1 MAHECDFPNVVWI
14 FEISGKGKLEHSS
27 NYCMSDFKTKVN
39 INHILANCF
48 YSIMQFR
55 IIFSMNYV
63 EILLDGLFLKDCFPF
78 FFRDKNS

>member
-27 NYCMSDFKTKVN
+27 NYRMSDFKTKVN
-39 INHILANCF
+39 INHIRANCI

-63 EILLDGLFLKDCFPF
+63 EIPFGWLISQRLFPIFL
-78 FFRDKNS
+78 